1 MADFLT
7 TALGTSEVAHALK
20 APLITMEKALSLL
33 RDPSTGA
40 LTETQQKFL
49 TIAER
54 NLQLVIRA
62 LGEFLDS
69 AKLDAGTMRLIRKPA
84 PVEAL
89 AQQIADETRAAA
101 SAKGVTLAVQPAAGI
116 PPAAFDPAR
125 MAQAVA
131 LLVQHAVAMTP
142 SGGTVTLAVA
152 ARGAWV
158 DLRIT
163 HPWPELRAEEADH
176 LFDRRLPTSAK
187 ADAGGLALGLPL
199 AKGLIELHQGRVTV
213 AGAGGTATWTLS
225 LPVDRGGMGPTKI
238 LLVDDEADF
247 RETMAFWLRS
257 RGHEVREVDSGDKV
271 VAALRQDPANVVF
284 LDIHLPPTDGL
295 DVLTQIRAAMPTLPV
310 IMVTAHPDSQQMA
323 TARGLGISGYFPK
336 GGGLQDLVALMDV
349 ALRRHKGL

>member
-40 LTETQQKFL
+40 LTDTQQKFL

-54 NLQLVIRA
+54 NLQLVTRA

-69 AKLDAGTMRLIRKPA
+69 AKLDAGTMRLIRKPG
-84 PVEAL
+84 PVETL
-89 AQQIADETRAAA
+89 VQQIADETRAAA
-101 SAKGVTLAVQPAAGI
+101 TAKGVTLTVQPATGI

-131 LLVQHAVAMTP
+131 LLIQHAVATTP

-152 ARGAWV
+152 AREAWV

-163 HPWPELRAEEADH
+163 HPWPEFRAEDADR
-176 LFDRRLPTSAK
+176 LFERRLPTSAK

-199 AKGLIELHQGRVTV
+199 AKGIIELHQGRVAV
-213 AGAGGTATWTLS
+213 AGGGGTATWTLS
-225 LPVDRGGMGPTKI
+225 LPVDRGAVSSTRI
-238 LLVDDEADF
+238 LLVDDEPDF

-257 RGHEVREVDSGDKV
+257 KGHEVREVDSGDKV
-271 VAALRQDPANVVF
+271 VAAIRQGPVDVVF
-284 LDIHLPPTDGL
+284 LDIHLPPTDGI
-295 DVLTQIRAAMPTLPV
+295 DVLAKIRAVTQELPV
-310 IMVTAHPDSQQMA
+310 VMVTAHPDSEQMA
-323 TARGLGISGYFPK
+323 KARQLGISGFFPK
-336 GGGLQDLVALMDV
+336 GGGLQDLISLMDV
-349 ALRRHKGL
+349 VLRRHKGL